1 MEAARLPMI
10 YFDCK
15 MSPDKTEFTSI
26 LLNVSEQTTTN
37 LLADFLLLLLPR
49 SNNSLLLRSTQSHS
63 VFLSHLSLL
72 CVL

>member
-37 LLADFLLLLLPR
+37 LLADFLLLYYY
-49 SNNSLLLRSTQSHS
+49 
-63 VFLSHLSLL
+63 
-72 CVL
+72 